1 MELLFSSPSWSLFS
15 GIFIFLLGT
24 IIGSFLNVVALRYNT
39 GLNLSGRSRCFSCER
54 PLLWFELVPLFSFL
68 LLKGRC
74 RTCGSLL
81 SLQYPVVE
89 LLTGVVFSILFI
101 QAPSL
106 FAFFAFAFISSLF
119 IVIGIYDIRHTIVP
133 NGLSYAAAFFSFLM
147 LFVDLS
153 SVTLHVPTFLAVLA
167 GPLIASPFFLLWLF
181 SHGRWMGLGDAKLAL
196 SIGWLLGISGGSV
209 AFLVAFWSG
218 AVIGIFSIMLQSK
231 TMHHFLS
238 WSGVNALPLFANRL
252 TIKSEIPF
260 APFLLLGFFIT
271 LFYHLTIFEFI
282 PWPL

>member
-1 MELLFSSPSWSLFS
+1 MELLFSSSSWSLFS

-24 IIGSFLNVVALRYNT
+24 IFGSFLNVVALRYNT

-133 NGLSYAAAFFSFLM
+133 NGLSYAAAFFSF
-147 LFVDLS
+147 
-153 SVTLHVPTFLAVLA
+153 LA